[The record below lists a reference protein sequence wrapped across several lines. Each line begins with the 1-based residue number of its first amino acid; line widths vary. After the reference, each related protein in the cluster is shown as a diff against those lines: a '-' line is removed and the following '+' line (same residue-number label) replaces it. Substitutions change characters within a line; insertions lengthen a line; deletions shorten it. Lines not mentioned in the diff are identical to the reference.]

1 MKIVTHDSSFHTD
14 DIFAC
19 ATLLILYPDA
29 EIIRSRDQKVIESA
43 DIVFDVGG
51 IYDPQNKK
59 FDHHQTGGAGKRENG
74 IPYAS
79 FGLVWKEFG
88 EKICGSK
95 IVAEKIDIRLC
106 QPIDAIDNG
115 IEITKKIY
123 KNVFPYTIS
132 DFLSSYKKIDEPSEE
147 DLYNN

>member
-88 EKICGSK
+88 EKICGGK
-95 IVAEKIDIRLC
+95 EEAEIIDRELVVA
-106 QPIDAIDNG
+106 IDAIDNG
-115 IEITKKIY
+115 VEVSTPVFEDV
-123 KNVFPYTIS
+123 NVFNIG
-132 DFLSSYKKIDEPSEE
+132 DF
-147 DLYNN
+147 